1 MEVEPAAPPGVEIPS
16 EVRVEIRTTPA
27 RATLRLDG
35 EEVTSPIVLPR
46 GSGTMTL
53 AIEARG
59 HLPEERE
66 LIPDRD
72 QALEIV
78 LRRRPRARRDVTS
91 KLRSWE

>member
-1 MEVEPAAPPGVEIPS
+1 
-16 EVRVEIRTTPA
+16 
-27 RATLRLDG
+27 
-35 EEVTSPIVLPR
+35 
-46 GSGTMTL
+46 MTL

-66 LIPDRD
+66 LIPARD